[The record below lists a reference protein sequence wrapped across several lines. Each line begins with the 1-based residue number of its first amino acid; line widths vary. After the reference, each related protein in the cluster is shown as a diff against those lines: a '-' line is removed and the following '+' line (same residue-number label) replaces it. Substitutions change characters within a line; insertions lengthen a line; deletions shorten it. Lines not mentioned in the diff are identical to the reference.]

1 MSSTNLKIAGNHA
14 GLNANEKKQVDA
26 LSSLLDTHKSLLD
39 LPPAQAA
46 QKYNGL
52 TADQQSTLVAFNGQ
66 EPEKKR
72 GWLGSAW
79 HYTGGKAISGLQ
91 ETADFT
97 SRLYR
102 TVRVGQKLE
111 AAQPGN
117 QLKGLSG
124 LKTAWDA
131 AGDKG
136 ELVYDPARIEKAKV
150 KYTPDRVSVAIK
162 AASGIPLDEIIAT
175 GTEVEKQIAAKAAK
189 KQDPLFQ
196 DTYDAVVAAKYSPG
210 RELGNAVLPESLEG
224 TGFLYKGISGIGD
237 AAFRWYTDPF
247 LILGKAKQAYDAAN
261 YALLKIVGDPK
272 KLDATFTNPKVV
284 GFFDQYGKEL
294 DNLASAR
301 SAKNITAATE
311 ASTRLKRIAP
321 EFGPAA
327 IDEFIKAGVKDAPTA
342 KNYLA
347 NIVDVKTIL
356 AGQPARRTPLIP
368 RLDASRKA
376 RIALYTGADKVFN
389 IDKSGRK
396 IVAAL
401 YGAEPQYADIATGL
415 TNDPAKI
422 AGLEGFISKFKGPTG
437 SIRMPLDQIQ
447 GRIDR
452 FAAKFTT
459 IPYFK
464 DGFFDVM
471 SPTAA
476 DQVYRVARLANSRY
490 HSKMI
495 AEAFDAGSEGQR
507 KQIFTGLWNTV
518 AEIRGV
524 SKSKAGAS
532 YMDQFAGRGL
542 EKKYAADIVV
552 DGVNKGNPAQFGEQQ
567 LALFPYQLSSG
578 IAVPSITDLDR
589 LSTRAGIIGKIMG
602 LSHQRWVEKVLSG
615 WVIGTLAG
623 PRFAIRNAT
632 EDLMAHM
639 AIGSSPWGI
648 AIGRAFST
656 RTRLSKGLTAEDK
669 LSVVGKKALTL
680 DLEAGEVGVLNKL
693 VRRKDLKK
701 YAARVSAAQT
711 QQEVREVMADAILH
725 DGLGRILD
733 KKGSEYLAEI
743 AKYGNL
749 DDTLRSIAEGS
760 KNAFRGADQYLVA
773 TNDAAQFGKMA
784 GIEIDGVAYKQAM
797 GDSAFTQ
804 FNPVANQQNRISW
817 LVQLGVT
824 STDDLAKIAVANLDN
839 EPKALEAMRDYL
851 RNLSPKERARFQLY
865 DESVGGNINVH
876 AKKAYDAVRNLYAK
890 RNGEV
895 NLDLLNKVRFTDKSG
910 KVVVSTKNLS
920 LEDLPDRMS
929 VDLTPEFIS
938 GPTLVPVSDTG
949 NFAVSLTDKAWDA
962 MGEANARF
970 SREPIVINE
979 MIRIRKE
986 MAESGFEKR
995 FIEARTEGL
1004 DGDDL
1009 QFALTNAKKEI
1020 IDITEELAKNRV
1032 LAFVDNPAVRSQL
1045 AMASRNFARFYRAT
1059 EDFYR
1064 RVYRTVRYNPESLRR
1079 LSLTY
1084 EGVTHSGFVQQDD
1097 NGEPYFFYPGLT
1109 PVYQVMSNV
1118 AQYFG
1123 APEAFQ
1129 APMPVEFGGKL
1140 KMLTPSMNPDSLF
1153 PTFAGPIAAI
1163 PLKFIFNAV
1172 PALDSFEKV
1181 ALGAY
1186 AEDQPMINAI
1196 FPAHVSRFIAALDKN
1211 ERRSQYA
1218 SAFRKAATYLEATGH
1233 GVKPT
1238 FDPQT
1243 GQWIPPSPA
1252 DLQNYKDKIGA
1263 TTVNVLAMRFIFGF
1277 FAPASPQV
1285 TLKSEMAE
1293 WARANQRVNF
1303 KQVFNNLIN
1312 QNKGSLDKAMEDW
1325 IRLFPDE
1332 MPYTVSE
1339 SDDNVVPVVR
1349 AVDKTVGWIDKN
1361 KSLLKAYPAA
1371 APFLMPKEGDFDFD
1385 AYRLLFKSGIKFSK
1399 TLDDHLQDIQ
1409 SARDVQFY
1417 YQQKDSYEEELANT
1431 FSDAQKTQL
1440 KNMWEGW
1447 STQFKGARPVLQ
1459 AELGQGAERQRAR
1472 QTAYQ
1477 DLQNMIDGP
1486 SAALARKSD
1495 PAAFDSLKK
1504 MSEIYDNY
1512 VYSRD
1517 LVVGSSA
1524 TASSYKDLL
1533 KQNAKFALQELAS
1546 KNPNA
1551 EDAYNV
1557 LFSRLI
1563 GD

>member
-1 MSSTNLKIAGNHA
+1 MPSTNLKFAGTQA
-14 GLNANEKKQVDA
+14 GLNPNEKKQVDA
-26 LSSLLDTHKSLLD
+26 LSNLLDTHKSLLD
-39 LPPAQAA
+39 LPPTQAK
-46 QKYNGL
+46 QKYSQL
-52 TADQQSTLVAFNGQ
+52 PTDQQSALVAFNG
-66 EPEKKR
+66 EEAGKKR
-72 GWLGSAW
+72 GFWGSAW
-79 HYTGGKAISGLQ
+79 HYTGGTALAGLQ
-91 ETADFT
+91 EASDFMT
-97 SRLYR
+97 RLYR
-102 TVRVGQKLE
+102 FSKVGEQLE

-136 ELVYDPARIEKAKV
+136 DLVYDPTRIEKAKV

-175 GTEVEKQIAAKAAK
+175 GTEAEKQIASKASQ

-210 RELGNAVLPESLEG
+210 REVANAILPESLEG
-224 TGFLYKGISGIGD
+224 TGFLYKGISGVGD
-237 AAFRWYTDPF
+237 AAFRWYTDPL

-272 KLDATFTNPKVV
+272 KLDAAFTNPKVV
-284 GFFDQYGKEL
+284 GFFNQYGKEL

-301 SAKNITAATE
+301 STKNITAATE

-347 NIVDVKTIL
+347 NIIDVKTIL
-356 AGQPARRTPLIP
+356 TGQPARKTPLIP
-368 RLDASRKA
+368 RLDAARKA
-376 RIALYTGADKVFN
+376 RIAIYTGADKVFN

-396 IVAAL
+396 IITAL
-401 YGAEPQYADIATGL
+401 YGTEPQYADIATGL

-422 AGLEGFISKFKGPTG
+422 AELEGFISKFKGPTG

-578 IAVPSITDLDR
+578 IAVPSVTDLDR
-589 LSTRAGIIGKIMG
+589 LSVRSGIIGKIMG
-602 LSHQRWVEKVLSG
+602 LSHQRWVDKVLSG

-632 EDLMAHM
+632 EDLMMHLAVGDS
-639 AIGSSPWGI
+639 AFGI
-648 AIGRAFST
+648 VKGRALST
-656 RTRLSKGLTAEDK
+656 RIRLSKGLTAEDK
-669 LSVVGKKALTL
+669 LKVVGKKALTL

-701 YAARVSAAQT
+701 YAGQVAKAQT
-711 QQEVREVMADAILH
+711 PQEVRQVMADAILH
-725 DGLGRILD
+725 DGLGHVVD

-749 DDTLRSIAEGS
+749 DDTLRAIAEGG
-760 KNAFRGADQYLVA
+760 KNGLRGADQYLVA
-773 TNDAAQFGKMA
+773 TNDVAQFGKMA
-784 GIEIDGVAYKQAM
+784 GIEIDGVAYKQSM
-797 GDSAFTQ
+797 GDKAFTQ
-804 FNPVANQQNRISW
+804 FNPVANQQSRISW

-839 EPKALEAMRDYL
+839 EPKALEAMREYL
-851 RNLSPKERARFQLY
+851 RNLPAKERARFQLY

-876 AKKAYDAVRNLYAK
+876 AKKAYDAVRNLYSK
-890 RNGEV
+890 RNGDI
-895 NLDLLNKVRFTDKSG
+895 NMDLLNKVRITDKSG
-910 KVVVSTKNLS
+910 KLAVSTKNLS
-920 LEDLPDRMS
+920 LEDLPNKMS
-929 VDLTPEFIS
+929 VELTPEFIS

-986 MAESGFEKR
+986 MAESGFEER
-995 FIEARTEGL
+995 LVEAFTQGL
-1004 DGDDL
+1004 DGDEL

-1020 IDITEELAKNRV
+1020 VAITEELAKNRV

-1084 EGVTHSGFVQQDD
+1084 EGVTHSGFVQEDD

-1109 PVYQVMSNV
+1109 PVYQVMSDV
-1118 AQYFG
+1118 AQVFG

-1186 AEDQPMINAI
+1186 AEDQPMVNAI
-1196 FPAHVSRFIAALDKN
+1196 FPAHVSRFIATLDRN

-1233 GVKPT
+1233 GLKPT

-1243 GQWIPPSPA
+1243 GEWIPPSPGE
-1252 DLQNYKDKIGA
+1252 LMKHKEKLGA
-1263 TTVNVLAMRFIFGF
+1263 TTVTVLAMRFIFGF

-1285 TLKSEMAE
+1285 NLKSEMAE
-1293 WARANQRVNF
+1293 WARANKRVNF
-1303 KQVFNNLIN
+1303 KQVFNNLIT
-1312 QNKGSLDKAMEDW
+1312 QNKGSLDAAMEDW
-1325 IRLFPDE
+1325 IRLFPDQ

-1361 KSLLKAYPAA
+1361 EKLLNAYPAA

-1409 SARDVQFY
+1409 SARDIQFY
-1417 YQQKDSYEEELANT
+1417 YQQKDSYEAELAST
-1431 FSDAQKTQL
+1431 FNDAQKTQL
-1440 KNMWEGW
+1440 KTMWDSW
-1447 STQFKGARPVLQ
+1447 ATQFKGARPMLQ
-1459 AELGQGAERQRAR
+1459 AELGQGATRQRAR

-1477 DLQNMIDGP
+1477 DLQNMIEGSD
-1486 SAALARKSD
+1486 SALARKSD
-1495 PAAFDSLKK
+1495 PAAFDALKE
-1504 MSEIYDNY
+1504 MSQIYDNY
-1512 VYSRD
+1512 IYSRD

-1524 TASSYKDLL
+1524 TALSYKDLL
-1533 KQNAKFALQELAS
+1533 KQNVKFAMQEIAS
-1546 KNPNA
+1546 RNPNA

>member
-1 MSSTNLKIAGNHA
+1 MPSTNLKIAGTQA
-14 GLNANEKKQVDA
+14 QLNPNEKKQVDA
-26 LSSLLDTHKSLLD
+26 LSNLLDTHKSLLD
-39 LPPAQAA
+39 LPPAQAQ
-46 QKYNGL
+46 QKYNQL
-52 TADQQSTLVAFNGQ
+52 PADQQSALVAFNGQ

-72 GWLGSAW
+72 GFWGSAW
-79 HYTGGKAISGLQ
+79 HYTGGTALAGLQ
-91 ETADFT
+91 EASDFMT
-97 SRLYR
+97 RLYR
-102 TVRVGQKLE
+102 FGKVGAQLE

-136 ELVYDPARIEKAKV
+136 DLVYDPTRIEKAKV

-175 GTEVEKQIAAKAAK
+175 GTEAEKQIAAKANQK
-189 KQDPLFQ
+189 KDPLFQ
-196 DTYDAVVAAKYSPG
+196 DAYDAVVAAKYSPG
-210 RELGNAVLPESLEG
+210 RELANAILPESLEG
-224 TGFLYKGISGIGD
+224 TGFLYKGISGVGD
-237 AAFRWYTDPF
+237 AAFRWYTDPT

-272 KLDATFTNPKVV
+272 KLDAAFTNPKVV
-284 GFFDQYGKEL
+284 GFFDTYGKEL
-294 DNLASAR
+294 DNLKSAR
-301 SAKNITAATE
+301 ASKNIVAATE
-311 ASTRLKRIAP
+311 ATTKLKRIAP

-347 NIVDVKTIL
+347 NIIDVKTIL
-356 AGQPARRTPLIP
+356 TGQPARKTPLIP
-368 RLDASRKA
+368 RLDAARKA
-376 RIALYTGADKVFN
+376 RIAIYTGADKVFN

-401 YGAEPQYADIATGL
+401 YGTEPQYADIATGL
-415 TNDPAKI
+415 TNDPTKI
-422 AGLEGFISKFKGPTG
+422 AELEGFISKFKGPTG
-437 SIRMPLDQIQ
+437 SIRMPLDAIQ

-452 FAAKFTT
+452 FAAKFTA

-471 SPTAA
+471 SPTATT
-476 DQVYRVARLANSRY
+476 QVYRVARLANSRY

-524 SKSKAGAS
+524 SKTKAGAS

-578 IAVPSITDLDR
+578 IAVPSVTDLDR
-589 LSTRAGIIGKIMG
+589 LSVRSGIIGKIMG
-602 LSHQRWVEKVLSG
+602 LSHHRWVDKTLSL

-632 EDLMAHM
+632 EDLMMHLAVGDS
-639 AIGSSPWGI
+639 AFGI
-648 AIGRAFST
+648 VKGRALST
-656 RTRLSKGLTAEDK
+656 RIRLSKGLTAEDK
-669 LSVVGKKALTL
+669 LKEVGKKALTL

-701 YAARVSAAQT
+701 YAGQVAKAQT
-711 QQEVREVMADAILH
+711 PQEVRQVMADAILH
-725 DGLGRILD
+725 DGLGRVVD

-749 DDTLRSIAEGS
+749 DDTLRAIAEGG
-760 KNAFRGADQYLVA
+760 KNGLRGADQYLVA

-784 GIEIDGVAYKQAM
+784 AIEIDGVAYKQAM
-797 GDSAFTQ
+797 GDKAFTE
-804 FNPVANQQNRISW
+804 FNPVANQQSRISW

-824 STDDLAKIAVANLDN
+824 SNDDLAKIAVQNLDD
-839 EPKALEAMRDYL
+839 EPKALEAMREYL
-851 RNLSPKERARFQLY
+851 RNLSPKERSRFQLY

-876 AKKAYDAVRNLYAK
+876 AKKAYDAVRNLYSK
-890 RNGEV
+890 RNGDI
-895 NLDLLNKVRFTDKSG
+895 NMDLLNKVRFVDKKG
-910 KVVVSTKNLS
+910 NIVVSTKNLS
-920 LEDLPDRMS
+920 LEDLPNKMS
-929 VDLTPEFIS
+929 VELTPEFIS

-986 MAESGFEKR
+986 MAESGFEER
-995 FIEARTEGL
+995 FVNALTEGL

-1020 IDITEELAKNRV
+1020 VAITEELAKNRV

-1109 PVYQVMSNV
+1109 PVYKVMSDV
-1118 AQYFG
+1118 AQVFG

-1163 PLKFIFNAV
+1163 PMKFVFNAV
-1172 PALDSFEKV
+1172 PALDKFEK
-1181 ALGAY
+1181 AILGAY
-1186 AEDQPMINAI
+1186 AEDQPMVNAI
-1196 FPAHVSRFIAALDKN
+1196 FPAHLTRFIATLDRN
-1211 ERRSQYA
+1211 ERQSQYA
-1218 SAFRKAATYLEATGH
+1218 SAFRKGATYIEATGH
-1233 GVKPT
+1233 GLKPT

-1243 GQWIPPSPA
+1243 GEWIPPSPA
-1252 DLQNYKDKIGA
+1252 DLMKHKERLGA
-1263 TTVNVLAMRFIFGF
+1263 ATVTVLAMRFLFGF
-1277 FAPASPQV
+1277 FAPASPQI
-1285 TLKSEMAE
+1285 TLKSDMAE

-1303 KQVFNNLIN
+1303 KQVFNNLIKQYN
-1312 QNKGSLDKAMEDW
+1312 GSIDKATEEW
-1325 IRLFPDE
+1325 IRLFPDQ

-1349 AVDKTVGWIDKN
+1349 AVDKTVNWIDKN
-1361 KSLLKAYPAA
+1361 EKLLNAYPAA

-1431 FSDAQKTQL
+1431 YNDAQKTQL
-1440 KNMWEGW
+1440 KTMWDTW
-1447 STQFKGARPVLQ
+1447 SKQFKGARPVLQ

-1472 QTAYQ
+1472 QIAYQ
-1477 DLQNMIDGP
+1477 DLQNMIEGP
-1486 SAALARKSD
+1486 QAALARKSD

-1512 VYSRD
+1512 IYSRD

-1524 TASSYKDLL
+1524 TASAYKDLL
-1533 KQNAKFALQELAS
+1533 KQNAKFALQEIAS

>member
-1 MSSTNLKIAGNHA
+1 MPSTNLKLAGNQA

-26 LSSLLDTHKSLLD
+26 LSNLLDTHKSLLD
-39 LPPAQAA
+39 LPPAQAQ
-46 QKYNGL
+46 QKYNQL
-52 TADQQSTLVAFNGQ
+52 PADQQNALVAFNGQ

-72 GWLGSAW
+72 GWLSSTW
-79 HYTGGKAISGLQ
+79 HYTGGAALSGLQ
-91 ETADFT
+91 EASDFMT
-97 SRLYR
+97 RLYR
-102 TVRVGQKLE
+102 FGKIGAQLE

-124 LKTAWDA
+124 FKTAWDA

-136 ELVYDPARIEKAKV
+136 DLVYDPARIEKAKV

-175 GTEVEKQIAAKAAK
+175 GTEAEKQIAAKASQ

-210 RELGNAVLPESLEG
+210 RELANAILPESLEG
-224 TGFLYKGISGIGD
+224 TGFLYKGISGVGD
-237 AAFRWYTDPF
+237 AAFRWYTDPT

-272 KLDATFTNPKVV
+272 KLDAAFTNPKVV
-284 GFFDQYGKEL
+284 GFFNQYGKEL

-356 AGQPARRTPLIP
+356 TGQPARKTPLIP
-368 RLDASRKA
+368 RLDAARKA
-376 RIALYTGADKVFN
+376 RIAIYTGADKVFN

-401 YGAEPQYADIATGL
+401 YGTEPQYADIATGL

-422 AGLEGFISKFKGPTG
+422 AGLEGFVSKFKGPTG
-437 SIRMPLDQIQ
+437 SIRMPLDVIQ

-471 SPTAA
+471 SPSAA

-524 SKSKAGAS
+524 SKSAAGAS

-552 DGVNKGNPAQFGEQQ
+552 DGVNKGNPAQFGDQQ

-589 LSTRAGIIGKIMG
+589 LSVRSGLLGVIMG
-602 LSHQRWVEKVLSG
+602 LSHKRPVDKVLSA

-632 EDLMAHM
+632 EDLMMHLAVGDS
-639 AIGSSPWGI
+639 AFGI
-648 AIGRAFST
+648 VKGRALST
-656 RTRLSKGLTAEDK
+656 RIRLSKGLTAEDK
-669 LSVVGKKALTL
+669 LSTVGKKALTL

-701 YAARVSAAQT
+701 YAGQVAKAQT
-711 QQEVREVMADAILH
+711 PQEVRQVMADAILH
-725 DGLGRILD
+725 DGLGHVVD

-743 AKYGNL
+743 AEYGNL
-749 DDTLRSIAEGS
+749 DDTLRSIAEGG
-760 KNAFRGADQYLVA
+760 KNGLRGADQYLVA

-784 GIEIDGVAYKQAM
+784 AIEIDGVAYKQAL
-797 GDSAFTQ
+797 GDKAFTE
-804 FNPVANQQNRISW
+804 FNPVANQQSRISW

-824 STDDLAKIAVANLDN
+824 SNDDLAKIAVANLDD
-839 EPKALEAMRDYL
+839 EPKALEAMREYL

-876 AKKAYDAVRNLYAK
+876 AKKAYDAVRNLYSK
-890 RNGEV
+890 RNG
-895 NLDLLNKVRFTDKSG
+895 NINMDLLDKVRFTDKSG
-910 KVVVSTKNLS
+910 KVAVSTKNLS
-920 LEDLPDRMS
+920 LEDLPNKMS
-929 VDLTPEFIS
+929 VELTPEFIS

-986 MAESGFEKR
+986 MAESGFEER
-995 FIEARTEGL
+995 LVEAFTQGL
-1004 DGDDL
+1004 DGDEL

-1020 IDITEELAKNRV
+1020 VAITEELAKNRV

-1109 PVYQVMSNV
+1109 PVYKVMSDL
-1118 AQYFG
+1118 AQVFG

-1153 PTFAGPIAAI
+1153 PTFAGPVAAI
-1163 PLKFIFNAV
+1163 PMKFIFNAV

-1181 ALGAY
+1181 VLGAY
-1186 AEDQPMINAI
+1186 AEDQPMVNAI
-1196 FPAHVSRFIAALDKN
+1196 FPAHLTRFIATLDRN
-1211 ERRSQYA
+1211 ERQSQYA

-1243 GQWIPPSPA
+1243 GEWIPPSPA
-1252 DLQNYKDKIGA
+1252 DLMKYKEKIGA
-1263 TTVNVLAMRFIFGF
+1263 TTVSVLAMRFLFGF

-1285 TLKSEMAE
+1285 TLKSEMAD
-1293 WARANQRVNF
+1293 WARANKRVNF
-1303 KQVFNNLIN
+1303 KQVFNNLIT
-1312 QNKGSLDKAMEDW
+1312 QNKGSLDKATEDW
-1325 IRLFPDE
+1325 IRLFPDQ

-1339 SDDNVVPVVR
+1339 SDDNVVPVIR
-1349 AVDKTVGWIDKN
+1349 AVDKTVNWIDSNEK
-1361 KSLLKAYPAA
+1361 LLNAYPAA

-1399 TLDDHLQDIQ
+1399 TLDNHLQDIQ

-1440 KNMWEGW
+1440 KTMWDTW

-1472 QTAYQ
+1472 QIAYQ
-1477 DLQNMIDGP
+1477 DLQNMIEGP
-1486 SAALARKSD
+1486 SSALARKSD

-1512 VYSRD
+1512 IYSRD

-1533 KQNAKFALQELAS
+1533 KQNASFALQEIAS